1 MAKHDEQYLRMV
13 QYVLQHG
20 VNKSDRTGTGTRSIF
35 GYQMRFDL
43 RDGSIPLLTTKKVH
57 TKSIVNELLWF
68 LEGSTSN
75 ARLNQAGVTIWDE
88 WAREDGDLG
97 PIYGY
102 QWRKWNKFT
111 PSTVDAD
118 GTQRYAIKEIDQ
130 IASLV
135 NKLKN
140 NPDDRRL
147 LVSAWN
153 VSDIDEMALPPCHY
167 CFQCYSRPIEHADRV
182 SYAMKHN
189 LVKIDAH
196 TEFGSHPADYS
207 NLLLNTLDV
216 PTRELSLMINQRS
229 CDVALG
235 VPFNI
240 AQYAILM
247 RMIAEITNHAPGE
260 LIWNGG
266 DVHIYSNHHNG
277 LETQVLRD
285 PKESPRFNFARPVAD
300 IDDFGYNDFVISNY
314 TPDAAIKFDVAV

>member
-1 MAKHDEQYLRMV
+1 MV

-20 VNKSDRTGTGTRSIF
+20 VNKQDRTGTGTRSIF

-57 TKSIVNELLWF
+57 AKSIIKELMWF

-75 ARLNQAGVTIWDE
+75 TRLNELGATIWDE

-102 QWRKWNKFT
+102 QWRKWNKFV
-111 PSTVDAD
+111 PIEKDAE
-118 GTQRYAIKEIDQ
+118 GLQRYVVKEIDQ
-130 IASLV
+130 LASLV
-135 NKLKN
+135 NKLKT

-153 VSDIDEMALPPCHY
+153 VSDIEEMALPPCHY
-167 CFQCYSRPIEHADRV
+167 CFQCYSKPLELYQRV
-182 SYAMKHN
+182 SYALEHN
-189 LVKIDAH
+189 LITGDNAF
-196 TEFGSHPADYS
+196 TEEALTANG
-207 NLLLNTLDV
+207 V
-216 PTRELSLMINQRS
+216 PVRELSLMINQRS

-247 RMIAEITNHAPGE
+247 RMLAEITDHSPGE

-266 DVHIYSNHHNG
+266 DVHIYNNHHNG
-277 LETQVLRD
+277 LETQVLRF
-285 PKESPRFNFARPVAD
+285 PKESPKFDFARPVD
-300 IDDFGYNDFVISNY
+300 GIDKFGYDDFVISGY
-314 TPDAAIKFDVAV
+314 EPDAAIKFDVAV